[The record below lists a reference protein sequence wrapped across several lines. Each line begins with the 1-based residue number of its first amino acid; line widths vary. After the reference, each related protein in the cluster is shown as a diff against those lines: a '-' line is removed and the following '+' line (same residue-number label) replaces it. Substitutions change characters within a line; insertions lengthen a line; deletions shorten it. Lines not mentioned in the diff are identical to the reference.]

1 MLRSR
6 LMIDK
11 AKPQLRCFRK
21 QGFLVPLV
29 LSRKPFPLM
38 GMPLLVAN
46 LIGKTSPIIYQYIYL
61 HKYTEA
67 DQFVAENSVLF
78 RILKV

>member
-1 MLRSR
+1 MLRSS
-6 LMIDK
+6 LLTDK
-11 AKPQLRCFRK
+11 AQPQLRCFSK

-61 HKYTEA
+61 HKYAEA
-67 DQFVAENSVLF
+67 DQFVAENSVSYLES
-78 RILKV
+78 